1 MSVDSRDM
9 SVASIAAMDDCA
21 IKAMEDCARAEL
33 VGR

>member
-1 MSVDSRDM
+1 MSVESRDM

-21 IKAMEDCARAEL
+21 IQVMEIAPAPTL